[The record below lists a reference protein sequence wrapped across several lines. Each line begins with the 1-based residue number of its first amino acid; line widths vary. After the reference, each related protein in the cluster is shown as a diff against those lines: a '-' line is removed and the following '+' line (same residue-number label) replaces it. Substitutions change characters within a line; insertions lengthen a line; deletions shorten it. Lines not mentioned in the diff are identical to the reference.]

1 LTAFP
6 PRGISDGRRVLR
18 CRSVLFD
25 LDGTLVDT
33 SAVLESAWAQWAALH
48 AADPLL
54 TRRSLVGAGDAQTVV
69 RRVFPEFSAQ
79 QVAESA
85 AVALH
90 LQRGTQGCRP
100 QRGAS
105 GVLSMLIANGVPWAV
120 VTGSERAVVPVRLSV
135 AELPVPAVIVG
146 AEDVLSP
153 KPDPSGYLLAAFRL
167 GVPPEQCL
175 VVEDSPNGIMAGVAA
190 GMTVVGVAST
200 YGPEA
205 LTEASEVVASLSNLA
220 LSITS
225 GTVVVD
231 LEEGGKRCP

>member
-1 LTAFP
+1 
-6 PRGISDGRRVLR
+6 
-18 CRSVLFD
+18 VLFD

-33 SAVLESAWAQWAALH
+33 SAVLEGAWAQWAALH
-48 AADPLL
+48 AADPVL

-69 RRVFPEFSAQ
+69 WRVFPEFSAQ
-79 QVAESA
+79 QVVESA
-85 AVALH
+85 AVALR
-90 LQRGTQGCRP
+90 LQREAQGCSP

-105 GVLSMLIANGVPWAV
+105 GVLGMLIANGVPWAV
-120 VTGSERAVVPVRLSV
+120 VTGSERAVAPGRLSA

-153 KPDPSGYLLAAFRL
+153 KPDPGGYLLAALRL

-190 GMTVVGVAST
+190 GMAVVGVAST

-205 LTEASEVVASLSNLA
+205 LTEASVVVASLSQLA
-220 LSITS
+220 LSVTS
-225 GTVVVD
+225 GTLTVG
-231 LEEGGKRCP
+231 LQEGSKRCP